1 MFRRHCMPLIFAM
14 GIATVASAQTKDVW
28 SLKDCIDYSIEHNIE
43 LQKSKIALQ
52 ESEIDVKSAKAAL
65 FPNLSFSTSQNGR
78 YQPYIEDGIGS
89 SIVTNDGSGGSR
101 VSTSQDHFTYSGSYG
116 INAGMTLFNGGKNWR
131 SIKQQ
136 RLNRSIAELSVAE
149 RENMLKEEI
158 ATLFVQILYSQ
169 EAIKVNEQSL
179 QAAQENLKVGEEKYN
194 VGKVAH
200 SEVIEL
206 RSQVSSAEFQLVNAE
221 AQLANYKL
229 QLKQLLEITD
239 NSELKIITPQVEEN
253 LVLTPLIAVGEVY
266 NIALTKRP
274 EIESSKLNT
283 HAANLAIKQAQAS
296 YYPTISLNAG
306 AGTSNNDNN
315 SKSFGHQMKY
325 NLSGSVGLSL
335 SIPLYDNRTTKSNIQ
350 KAKLQYLS
358 SQLDEINAQKQLYST
373 IEGVWLDAQSA
384 QKQYIAAKNSVESAQ
399 ASYELLNEQFNV
411 GLKSATELLT
421 GRTSLLQA
429 QQELLQSKY
438 TAILSNQILRFY
450 MGGDILF

>member
-1 MFRRHCMPLIFAM
+1 MSKKHCISTIFAVS
-14 GIATVASAQTKDVW
+14 IATLVSAQTQGGW

-43 LQKSKIALQ
+43 LQQSKLTLQ

-65 FPNLSFSTSQNGR
+65 FPSLSLSTSQNGR
-78 YQPYIEDGIGS
+78 YQPYFEEGVGS
-89 SIVTNDGSGGSR
+89 SIVTDDGSGGSR

-131 SIKQQ
+131 NIKQQ

-179 QAAQENLKVGEEKYN
+179 QATQENLKVGEEKYE
-194 VGKVAH
+194 VGKVAR
-200 SEVIEL
+200 SEVVEL
-206 RSQVSSAEFQLVNAE
+206 RSQVSTAESQLVNAE

-239 NSELKIITPQVEEN
+239 EGEFNVTEPVVSEE
-253 LVLTPLIAVGEVY
+253 LVLAPLTAVNEVY

-274 EIESSKLNT
+274 EIESSRLNT
-283 HAANLAIKQAQAS
+283 QAANLAIKQARAS

-306 AGTSNNDNN
+306 AGTSNNDSND
-315 SKSFGHQMKY
+315 KSFGHQMKY
-325 NLSGSVGLSL
+325 NLSGSIGLSL
-335 SIPLYDNRTTKSNIQ
+335 SIPLYDNRSTKSNIQ
-350 KAKLQYLS
+350 KAKIQYQS

-399 ASYELLNEQFNV
+399 ASYDLLSEQFNV

-429 QQELLQSKY
+429 QQDLLQSKY

-450 MGGDILF
+450 MGDDIIF